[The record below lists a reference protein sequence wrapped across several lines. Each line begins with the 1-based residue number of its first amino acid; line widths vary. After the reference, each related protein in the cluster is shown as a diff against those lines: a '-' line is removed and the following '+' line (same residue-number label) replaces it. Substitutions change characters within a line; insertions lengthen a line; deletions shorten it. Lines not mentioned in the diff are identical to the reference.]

1 MTATPPSATPPP
13 AGTSASP
20 SAAPPRAEAPAPAAD
35 VIVVGYGPVGQV
47 TALLLAAR
55 GWQVT
60 VVERW
65 PAPYPMPRAV
75 SFDGESARILAAAGV
90 GDSLGQLGE
99 PSGDYVWRNAAG
111 QTLVHVDVAAAGHS
125 GWPDST
131 SMYQPGLEAAL
142 AARGEELPG
151 LRVLRGHRVTAL
163 QDHGTR
169 VEVTV
174 EGPQEAPA
182 DGPDGPD
189 RPDAPRERGVSA
201 RWVVGCDGANSFVRE
216 AIGAPVTDFGF
227 FNDWLTCDVRL
238 HEPREFVPNNLQVC
252 DPARPRTEVSAGPGH
267 RRWEFM
273 RLADEDPEEFGRPDN
288 AWRLLGLFGIDRADA
303 TLERHA
309 VYTFQARYVD
319 AWRVGRV
326 LLAGDAAHLM
336 PPFAGQGMC
345 SGFRDAANLAWKLDL
360 VLGGRADERLLDTYT
375 SERREHV
382 RHALKM
388 SMDLGRVIC
397 ETDPAAARDRDT
409 VMLAVRERGI
419 ATAPP
424 RSAVQALTTGF
435 LHRRDGDGLPAP
447 AAGDL
452 VPQAAVARADGA
464 GPFDAV
470 VGPGFALLTTAP
482 PGELLDDERLAF
494 LGRIGVSLVHLLPAG
509 TPAAEVTAPAAVDVD
524 GVYLRYLAEAGGGAG
539 GRGGDVGGAVAL
551 LVRPDFYVFG
561 AAPDRDAL
569 AALVDDLRAGLRSGA
584 LIG

>member
-1 MTATPPSATPPP
+1 MTTADSSVHPPTATPST
-13 AGTSASP
+13 
-20 SAAPPRAEAPAPAAD
+20 D

-90 GDSLGQLGE
+90 GDSMSELGE
-99 PSGDYVWRNAAG
+99 PSGDYVWRNGDG
-111 QTLVHVDVAAAGHS
+111 QTLFHVDVAASGHS

-142 AARGEELPG
+142 AARGEELPR

-163 QDHGTR
+163 QDHGTL

-174 EGPQEAPA
+174 ERHQ
-182 DGPDGPD
+182 
-189 RPDAPRERGVSA
+189 DAPPHGQDAPHEQRLSA

-216 AIGAPVTDFGF
+216 AIGATVTDFGF
-227 FNDWLTCDVRL
+227 FNDWLTCDVKL
-238 HEPREFVPNNLQVC
+238 HEPREFVPNNLQIC

-273 RLADEDPEEFGRPDN
+273 RLSDEPAEEFGRPDN
-288 AWRLLGLFGIDRADA
+288 AWRLLSLFDIDRAHA

-309 VYTFQARYVD
+309 VYTFQARYAD
-319 AWRVGRV
+319 TWRVGRV

-360 VLGGRADERLLDTYT
+360 VLGGQADERLLDSYT
-375 SERREHV
+375 GERREHV

-419 ATAPP
+419 ATAQP
-424 RSAVQALTTGF
+424 RSAVQALTTGL
-435 LHRRDGDGLPAP
+435 LHRREGDGRPVP
-447 AAGDL
+447 PAGDL
-452 VPQAAVARADGA
+452 APQGTVARADAVGL
-464 GPFDAV
+464 FDEV

-482 PGELLDDERLAF
+482 PAELLDDDRLEF
-494 LGRIGVSLVHLLPAG
+494 LGRIGARLVHLLPAG
-509 TPAAEVTAPAAVDVD
+509 TPAAEVTAPAVVDVD
-524 GVYLRYLAEAGGGAG
+524 AVYLPYLAEAKAG
-539 GRGGDVGGAVAL
+539 DGEGAVAL

-569 AALVDDLRAGLRSGA
+569 AVLVDDLHARLRSGA